1 MFPIIDLKPLST
13 GFEAG
18 QLYGAAA
25 EKKIAYCIHAYSQ
38 VFADCGIDWQ
48 QACTKAQ
55 DFAPIM
61 GELWPQSLEQLQ
73 GIAAGSGQS
82 LNSIL
87 ALNCRSELIPAKFL
101 AAPSLHAPQAHER
114 NRMLGIGAA
123 GYPDWNECSALCVQP
138 NASTDQTS
146 TWLAQNWDWM
156 GGQRNAL
163 VILKGR
169 TTLIN
174 DLTTPI
180 QYATLT
186 EAGMLA
192 KIGLNQAGLAVGLNI
207 IRSIHDGEQIG
218 IAVHWLLSYLLR
230 CTSVSQVSEQIERFA
245 QRVGFAASS
254 NIMCA
259 DANGAVATF
268 ELSPK
273 GVAKISPAQ
282 SGVVVHTNHFIDS
295 KLANYQAQYARSL
308 STDARLERVGHL
320 TTEPDF
326 DLESLQTV
334 LRDEHEGVHAI
345 CRRPDMSLPAA
356 SRIESVAGVII
367 NTTQK
372 RFWVAPDIPSKVAF
386 HEMAGLWN

>member
-1 MFPIIDLKPLST
+1 MFQIIDLKPLST
-13 GFEAG
+13 GFKAG
-18 QLYGAAA
+18 HLYGAQAA
-25 EKKIAYCIHAYSQ
+25 KKIAYCIHAYSQ

-55 DFAPIM
+55 EFAPIM
-61 GELWPQSLEQLQ
+61 QDLWPESVEQLN

-82 LNSIL
+82 LDSIL

-101 AAPSLHAPQAHER
+101 AAPSSQAPQAHER
-114 NRMLGIGAA
+114 NRVLGVGAA
-123 GYPDWNECSALCVQP
+123 GYPDWNECTAMCVQP
-138 NASTDQTS
+138 SASADQTS

-163 VILKGR
+163 VILKGQ
-169 TTLIN
+169 TTLIQ
-174 DLTTPI
+174 DSTTAI
-180 QYATLT
+180 KYTTLS

-192 KIGLNQAGLAVGLNI
+192 KIGLNQAGLALGLNI
-207 IRSIHDGEQIG
+207 IRSIHDGEQTG

-230 CTSVSQVSEQIERFA
+230 CTDVHQVAEQIERLA
-245 QRVGFAASS
+245 QQVGFAASS

-259 DANGAVATF
+259 DASGAVATF

-273 GVAKISPAQ
+273 GVAQISPAPN
-282 SGVVVHTNHFIDS
+282 GVVLHTNHFIDP

-320 TTEPDF
+320 TTKPHF

-367 NTTQK
+367 NTNQK
-372 RFWVAPDIPSKVAF
+372 RFWVAPNIPSKVAF
-386 HEMAGLWN
+386 QEIGGLWD